1 MAAALSEDL
10 QRVTH
15 VREAGIGCDAMRPR
29 FHFGTFDLHRKSAR
43 ATNQMMMVLLR
54 LAGRRRATPPVRGF
68 AVGPYDDVDR
78 AVLGEPTE
86 MPVHGRQAD

>member
-10 QRVTH
+10 QRVTP
-15 VREAGIGCDAMRPR
+15 VREAGIGCAAMRPR
-29 FHFGTFDLHRKSAR
+29 FHFVNLDLHRKSAR
-43 ATNQMMMVLLR
+43 ATNQMMMVLLG